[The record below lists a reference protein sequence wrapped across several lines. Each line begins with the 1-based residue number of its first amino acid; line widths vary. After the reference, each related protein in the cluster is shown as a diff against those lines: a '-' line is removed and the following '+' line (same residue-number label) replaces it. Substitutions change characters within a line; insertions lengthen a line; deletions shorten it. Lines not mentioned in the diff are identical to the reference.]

1 MLKGILI
8 KGAPSLGTKFNPNF
22 RDPHH
27 APQGNRPKSRG
38 LTQGNIIQIA
48 SKALAVIS
56 SQGTSPN
63 NRRNF
68 EGIVGLKQHDRSQN
82 NRTTDLGNQH
92 NSIES
97 SIDPDNSMLMQG
109 V

>member
-22 RDPHH
+22 KDNSS
-27 APQGNRPKSRG
+27 GNRPKSRG

-56 SQGTSPN
+56 SQGSSPTQN
-63 NRRNF
+63 LRNF
-68 EGIVGLKQHDRSQN
+68 RNGIVGTRQWIDNQ
-82 NRTTDLGNQH
+82 TTDVGRVH
-92 NSIES
+92 NSLES
-97 SIDPDNSMLMQG
+97 S
-109 V
+109 